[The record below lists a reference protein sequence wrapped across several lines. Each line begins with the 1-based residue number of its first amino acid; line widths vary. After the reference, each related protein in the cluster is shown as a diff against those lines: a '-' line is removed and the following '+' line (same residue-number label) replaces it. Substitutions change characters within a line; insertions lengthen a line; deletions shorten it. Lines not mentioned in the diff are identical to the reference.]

1 MSGSIFNASTIPV
14 LEQVLN
20 FSQSRHN
27 LLAGNIAN
35 LDTPGYKVRDLNL
48 NQFQSKLREAIEEK
62 NKPNEPLSPGLIAT
76 RDSDPMRSVKESI
89 PGILFHDESNVGI
102 EQQVMEMTKNQIMHN
117 MAISLMEQQMRLL
130 QTAIS
135 ERV

>member
-1 MSGSIFNASTIPV
+1 MSGSIFNASTIPM

-35 LDTPGYKVRDLNL
+35 LDTPGYKVRDLNVDK
-48 NQFQSKLREAIEEK
+48 FQMRLREAIEER
-62 NKPNEPLSPGLIAT
+62 NKPNEPLSPGLVST
-76 RDSDPMRSVKESI
+76 RESDPMRSVRDSI

-102 EQQVMEMTKNQIMHN
+102 EQQVMELSKNQIMHN

>member
-1 MSGSIFNASTIPV
+1 MSGSIFNAGTIPV

-20 FSQSRHN
+20 FAQSRHN

-48 NQFQSKLREAIEEK
+48 DQFQAKLREAIEEK
-62 NKPNEPLSPGLIAT
+62 NKPNEPLSPGLVAT
-76 RDSDPMRSVKESI
+76 RDSDPMRRVKESI

-117 MAISLMEQQMRLL
+117 MAITIMEQQMRLL

>member
-1 MSGSIFNASTIPV
+1 MSGSIFNASTIPM

-35 LDTPGYKVRDLNL
+35 LDTPGYKVRDLNVDK
-48 NQFQSKLREAIEEK
+48 FQMKLREAIEEK
-62 NKPNEPLSPGLIAT
+62 NKPNEPLSPGLVST
-76 RDSDPMRSVKESI
+76 RESDPMRSVKDSL

-102 EQQVMEMTKNQIMHN
+102 EQQVMEISKNQIMHN

>member
-62 NKPNEPLSPGLIAT
+62 NKPNEPLSPGLVAT

>member
-1 MSGSIFNASTIPV
+1 MSGSIFNASTIPM

-35 LDTPGYKVRDLNL
+35 LDTPGYKVRDLNVDK
-48 NQFQSKLREAIEEK
+48 FQMKLREAIEEK
-62 NKPNEPLSPGLIAT
+62 NKPNEPLSPGLVST
-76 RDSDPMRSVKESI
+76 RESDPMRSVRDSL

-102 EQQVMEMTKNQIMHN
+102 EQQVMEISKNQIMHN

>member
-48 NQFQSKLREAIEEK
+48 GKFQAKLREAIEEK
-62 NKPNEPLSPGLIAT
+62 NKPNEPLSPGLVAT
-76 RDSDPMRSVKESI
+76 RDSDPMRRVKESI

-117 MAISLMEQQMRLL
+117 MAITIMEQQMRLL